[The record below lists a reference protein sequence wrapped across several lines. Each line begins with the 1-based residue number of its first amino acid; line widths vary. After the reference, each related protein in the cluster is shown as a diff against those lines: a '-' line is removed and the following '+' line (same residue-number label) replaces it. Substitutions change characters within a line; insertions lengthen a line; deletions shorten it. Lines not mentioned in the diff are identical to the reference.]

1 MKASRHAALS
11 VPVSAAVFALSRSI
25 PAAIAVMVGGV
36 LIDLDHVFDYVREYG
51 FRIDIAHFFET
62 FYHTRYR
69 RIVLLFHAWEL
80 MIALGLIASATGWNP
95 WLWGLTIGASTH
107 LALDQTFNYTRP
119 GSYFLLWRLAKGFQR
134 EKIIRQYPYQGA
146 ESDDS
151 DGNRCAS

>member
-25 PAAIAVMVGGV
+25 PAAIAVMLGGV
-36 LIDLDHVFDYVREYG
+36 LIDLDHVIDYVREYG
-51 FRIDIAHFFET
+51 FRIDVAHFFET

-80 MIALGLIASATGWNP
+80 MIALALIAWATGWNP

-119 GSYFLLWRLAKGFQR
+119 GTYFFVWRLAKRFQR
-134 EKIIRQYPYQGA
+134 DKIIR
-146 ESDDS
+146 
-151 DGNRCAS
+151 